1 MMTRA
6 LNGGRATRSFSPDA
20 RWCVCVAILALAPT
34 LTGSSYVLNVGSLA
48 LAFAVLATSLNL
60 IFGFTGLLSFA
71 QIGFWGVGAYVA
83 AIATA
88 DYGLSPWLAFVV
100 GGAFTG
106 VLAILVGIPALR
118 VSRASFVIVSLSF
131 TLLATL
137 LSRSWI
143 DVTRGPL
150 GIPGLPAP
158 SITIGDKLLLDGH
171 DPLTFYCIMLGFA
184 ALALGIIFALIRS
197 PIGRI
202 LLATNQNE
210 ALARSQGINVKHYQL
225 LAFSVAAAFSGMTG
239 GLYIFHLGIVD
250 PSIFDTYYSEMLL
263 IIVILGGAGNFWTVI
278 VAAFV
283 LTAVPELLRFDPELR
298 LVMFGAVLVGAALV
312 LPSGFGGYLREA
324 NLKRWRKEV
333 RP

>member
-1 MMTRA
+1 MMTRT
-6 LNGGRATRSFSPDA
+6 LNGGRAGAIPTDL
-20 RWCVCVAILALAPT
+20 RWLLCVAALALAPA

-71 QIGFWGVGAYVA
+71 QVGFWGVGAYVA
-83 AIATA
+83 AIGSA
-88 DYGLSPWLAFVV
+88 DYGLSPWLAFPLA
-100 GGAFTG
+100 GAFTG
-106 VLAILVGIPALR
+106 LLAILVGIPALR

-131 TLLATL
+131 TLLVTL
-137 LSRSWI
+137 LSRSWV

-158 SITIGDKLLLDGH
+158 SIRLGGRVLLDGH
-171 DPLTFYCIMLGFA
+171 DPLAFYLVMLGFA
-184 ALALGIIFALIRS
+184 ALALGVMFALVRS

-210 ALARSQGINVKHYQL
+210 ALARSQGINVTRYQL
-225 LAFSVAAAFSGMTG
+225 LAFAVAAAFSGMTG

-250 PSIFDTYYSEMLL
+250 PSIFDTNYSEMLL

-298 LVMFGAVLVGAALV
+298 LVMFGAVLVTAALV
-312 LPSGFGGYLREA
+312 LPGGLGGYLRDA
-324 NLKRWRKEV
+324 DLKRWRKDV

>member
-1 MMTRA
+1 MARTMNGSRA
-6 LNGGRATRSFSPDA
+6 AGPLSPDL
-20 RWCVCVAILALAPT
+20 RWFLCVALLAIAPT
-34 LTGSSYVLNVGSLA
+34 LTGSSYMLNVGSLA

-60 IFGFTGLLSFA
+60 VFGFTGLLSFA
-71 QIGFWGVGAYVA
+71 QVGFWGVGAYVA

-88 DYGLSPWLAFVV
+88 DYGVSPWLAFLM
-100 GGAFTG
+100 GGVFTG

-158 SITIGDKLLLDGH
+158 SIALGDRVLLDGH
-171 DPLTFYCIMLGFA
+171 EPLAFYCIMLGFA
-184 ALALGIIFALIRS
+184 VLALGFMFALVRS
-197 PIGRI
+197 SIGRI

-298 LVMFGAVLVGAALV
+298 LVMFGAVLVTAALV
-312 LPSGFGGYLREA
+312 LPDGFGGYLRDA